1 MVSKATL
8 ASSLAFVVFRL
19 DWVHASLAFMSN
31 HGSKNQ
37 FFSSESMLKIYFFPV
52 DSLFSIFFSVCDHF
66 VNLYVDLYI
75 ASSPLSI

>member
-37 FFSSESMLKIYFFPV
+37 FFSSESMLKIYFFLLIPC
-52 DSLFSIFFSVCDHF
+52 SLFFSVCDHF